1 MTNPLPLAYF
11 DTNILLLATGY
22 EQMDYDM
29 TRTMNKILYDSKI
42 KIPQIVLGETV
53 AIIMKKTRDD
63 RKTCLAG
70 LESKLDEMESISENS
85 PTSNK

>member
-1 MTNPLPLAYF
+1 
-11 DTNILLLATGY
+11 
-22 EQMDYDM
+22 MDYDM
-29 TRTMNKILYDSKI
+29 TRAMNKILYDYKI